1 MRKKVSLWVAG
12 VIFFL
17 SFFLLGFSVMN
28 IINSDAKVNQSL
40 DEWEQLQQDRS
51 TTTEDQLVIEHLS
64 EQAEEAKVGNE
75 GEEEAQ
81 RLYENVPNN
90 GDVFGK
96 LTISRLDYEL
106 PIIHGSG
113 EEELSRGVGHFEQSV
128 LPGTSDNSVLAGH
141 RDTVF
146 VGLGELEEGDRIEV
160 ETEAG
165 LFIYE
170 LTETR
175 IVDEDDRTVIVP
187 TEEAT
192 LTLVTCYPFDFVG
205 SAPERYIVTAELIDE
220 E

>member
-1 MRKKVSLWVAG
+1 MRKKVSLWVAS

-17 SFFLLGFSVMN
+17 SFFLVGFSVMH
-28 IINSDAKVNQSL
+28 IINGDAKVNESL
-40 DEWEQLQQDRS
+40 DEWEQLQQER
-51 TTTEDQLVIEHLS
+51 TTSTEDQLVV
-64 EQAEEAKVGNE
+64 EQLGEQTEEAKVEDE
-75 GEEEAQ
+75 GEKNTQ
-81 RLYENVPNN
+81 SLYNNVPNN

-96 LTISRLDYEL
+96 LTISKLDYEL

-146 VGLGELEEGDRIEV
+146 VGLGELEKGDLIEV

-165 LFIYE
+165 LFVYE

-205 SAPERYIVTAELIDE
+205 SAPERYIVTAELIE
-220 E
+220 QE